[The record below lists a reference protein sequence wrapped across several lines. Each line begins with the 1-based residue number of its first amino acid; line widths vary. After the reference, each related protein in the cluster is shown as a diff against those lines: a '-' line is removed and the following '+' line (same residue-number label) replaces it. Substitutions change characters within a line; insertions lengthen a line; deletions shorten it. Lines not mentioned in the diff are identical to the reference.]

1 MSICKVLFLLFR
13 GLFVS
18 RSNLILENLA
28 LRQQLTVQQRTIKR
42 PKLKRKDRI
51 FWAWLSRIWPQ
62 WKSALIVVKPETV
75 IKWHRR
81 GFKLYWRWKSRP
93 SKVGRPR
100 ISKEIRD
107 LIRQISQENPT
118 WGAPRIQSELKL
130 LGFEIADSTVAKY
143 MIRQKKPPSQTWRSF
158 LKNHVKQIAAV
169 DFFTVPTVR
178 FQILYCFIVLRHHRR
193 RIVHFNITMHPTARW
208 TAQQITEAFP
218 YDTVPKYLIRDRD
231 GIYGN
236 FFQQRVKNMGIRE
249 VLIAPKSPW
258 QNPYCERVI
267 GSIRRECLDHFI
279 ILSENHL
286 CRILKDYMDYYNN
299 CRTHLSLDRN
309 SPSLRDIEPP
319 SKGKVISIPQ
329 IGGLHHVYKRVA

>member
-1 MSICKVLFLLFR
+1 
-13 GLFVS
+13 
-18 RSNLILENLA
+18 
-28 LRQQLTVQQRTIKR
+28 
-42 PKLKRKDRI
+42 
-51 FWAWLSRIWPQ
+51 
-62 WKSALIVVKPETV
+62 
-75 IKWHRR
+75 
-81 GFKLYWRWKSRP
+81 
-93 SKVGRPR
+93 
-100 ISKEIRD
+100 
-107 LIRQISQENPT
+107 
-118 WGAPRIQSELKL
+118 
-130 LGFEIADSTVAKY
+130 
-143 MIRQKKPPSQTWRSF
+143 
-158 LKNHVKQIAAV
+158 
-169 DFFTVPTVR
+169 
-178 FQILYCFIVLRHHRR
+178 
-193 RIVHFNITMHPTARW
+193 MHPTARW

-279 ILSENHL
+279 ILSGNHL

-319 SKGKVISIPQ
+319 SKGKVISIPHT
-329 IGGLHHVYKRVA
+329 GGLHHLYKRVA

>member
-1 MSICKVLFLLFR
+1 MSICKALFFILR

-18 RSNLILENLA
+18 RSNLIIENLA

-42 PKLKRKDRI
+42 PKLKRKDRL
-51 FWAWLSRIWPQ
+51 FWAWLSQIWPD
-62 WKSALIVVKPETV
+62 WKSTLIVVKPETV
-75 IKWHRR
+75 IKWHRQ
-81 GFKLYWRWKSRP
+81 GFKLYWRWKSRAG
-93 SKVGRPR
+93 KAGRPK
-100 ISKEIRD
+100 ISREIRD
-107 LIRQISQENPT
+107 LIRQMSRENPT

-130 LGFEIADSTVAKY
+130 LGHEAADSTVAKY
-143 MIRQKKPPSQTWRSF
+143 MIKHKKPPSQTWRSF

-279 ILSENHL
+279 IPNENHL

-329 IGGLHHVYKRVA
+329 VGGLHHVYKRVA

>member
-1 MSICKVLFLLFR
+1 MSVCKVLFLLFR
-13 GLFVS
+13 GFFVN

-28 LRQQLTVQQRTIKR
+28 LRQQLTVQQQTIKR

-51 FWAWLSRIWPQ
+51 FWAWLLRIWPQ

-75 IKWHRR
+75 IKWHRQ
-81 GFKLYWRWKSRP
+81 GFKLYWCWKSRP

-100 ISKEIRD
+100 ISKEIYD
-107 LIRQISQENPT
+107 LIRQMSQENPT
-118 WGAPRIQSELKL
+118 WGAPIIQSELKL

-143 MIRQKKPPSQTWRSF
+143 MVRQRKPPSQTWRAF
-158 LKNHVKQIAAV
+158 LRNHVKQTAAI

-193 RIVHFNITMHPTARW
+193 QIVHFNVTMHPTARW

-218 YDTVPKYLIRDRD
+218 YDTAPKYLIRDRD
-231 GIYGN
+231 GIYGT
-236 FFQQRVKNMGIRE
+236 FFEQRVENIGIKE

-267 GSIRRECLDHFI
+267 GSIRRECLDHMI

-299 CRTHLSLDRN
+299 CRTHLSLNRN
-309 SPSLRDIEPP
+309 SPSPRDIEPP
-319 SKGKVISIPQ
+319 SRGKVISIPQ
-329 IGGLHHVYKRVA
+329 VGGLHHVYKRVA

>member
-1 MSICKVLFLLFR
+1 MSICKALFLLFR
-13 GLFVS
+13 GFLVS

-42 PKLKRKDRI
+42 PKLKLKDRI
-51 FWAWLSRIWPQ
+51 FWAWFSRIWPQ

-81 GFKLYWRWKSRP
+81 GFKLYWRWKSQP

-100 ISKEIRD
+100 VSKEIRD
-107 LIRQISQENPT
+107 LIRQMSQENPT

-158 LKNHVKQIAAV
+158 LKNHVKQIAAI
-169 DFFTVPTVR
+169 DFFIVPTVR

-193 RIVHFNITMHPTARW
+193 QIVHFNVTIRPTARW

-218 YDTVPKYLIRDRD
+218 YDTAPKYLIRDRD
-231 GIYGN
+231 GIYGT
-236 FFQQRVKNMGIRE
+236 FFEQRVENMGIKE

-267 GSIRRECLDHFI
+267 GSIRRECLDHCI

-286 CRILKDYMDYYNN
+286 CRILKDYVYYYNN

-329 IGGLHHVYKRVA
+329 VGGLHHVYKRVA